1 MKKLFLVLAGVML
14 AMVSEAYTCVSFKS
28 GDPSILLKKVG
39 ITYEID
45 WDHARVTNH
54 DNLLWQQY
62 LKKRGADFVRDW
74 PEDRK
79 KAEQYFTVRFNKK
92 SDYMQ
97 IVESGKGEYKM
108 IVRPKT
114 IDVGNGGSS
123 FNPWASSKAGGVVI
137 NGTIDFRDQRT
148 GKVVCV
154 LNIIEAKGAG
164 APSETVRLGL
174 TLNEIAG
181 DICDFIEDEVEKGRV
196 QATAVVGA
204 GAASAASASFKEPV
218 AEEKPVTS
226 SKSRKNTKQQRQTE
240 APAVEVVEEEV
251 VETASESGVNL
262 GGRKLVVTETR
273 KYPAS
278 FTLRVGGEQVKMI
291 LVRGGHMNMG
301 YDGSGSRKMHS
312 EPVHEVAV
320 TSFYISERP
329 LSAGVVIGIV
339 GDKNTDGK
347 GNEMAQVRE
356 FDDAERAVKAIAQRA
371 GKRYRLPTEAEWEYA
386 ACSDVQNQ
394 IFHIA
399 GTDYVCYEWCSDWLD
414 DFSDRNGVVTD
425 PTGPNDGEQ
434 HVVRSFNCDRGKF
447 DRSSDVDEDDAYV
460 GLVRLV
466 IKAKDFK

>member
-1 MKKLFLVLAGVML
+1 MKKLLLVLAGVML
-14 AMVSEAYTCVSFKS
+14 AMVAEAYTCVSFKS

-74 PEDRK
+74 PKDRK
-79 KAEQYFTVRFNKK
+79 QAEKYFTVRFNNK

-97 IVESGKGEYKM
+97 IVDGGKGEYKM

-123 FNPWASSKAGGVVI
+123 FNPWASAKAGGVVI
-137 NGTIDFRDQRT
+137 NGTIDFLDTRT

-154 LNIIEAKGAG
+154 LNIVEAKGAG

-181 DICDFIEDEVEKGRV
+181 DICDFIDDEVEDGKI

-204 GAASAASASFKEPV
+204 GAVSSSVKEPV
-218 AEEKPVTS
+218 EAVEKPVATA
-226 SKSRKNTKQQRQTE
+226 KSRKNSKQRQAE

-278 FTLRVGGEQVKMI
+278 FTLRVGSEQVKMI

-347 GNEMAQVRE
+347 GNELAQVRE
-356 FDDAERAVKAIAQRA
+356 FDDAERAVAAIAKRA
-371 GKRYRLPTEAEWEYA
+371 GKKYRLPTEAEWEYA

-414 DFSDRNGVVTD
+414 DYSDRNGVVTD
-425 PTGPNDGEQ
+425 PTGPRDGEQ